1 MIKIETEKYKL
12 LKKIKDPKF
21 NIDNLEHY
29 NLSLQLGVRDF
40 QVFVYNTQEKRALLL
55 EDYIFNQ
62 EVSSDTILEI
72 IKDIIDNHHLLA
84 AGFWKSV
91 SVVIKNRK
99 FALVPEQLYEKEQA
113 HTFLLLNHAISS
125 KDTIYSI
132 HHKNTFVNIFAAER
146 RFSNFFNSNYPN
158 IRIKFIH
165 QSSPIINGT
174 LRLGENTF
182 LMYIDRFNMHLSVV
196 KNGKLLYYNQ
206 FQIKKMEDFTRFTKL
221 VASELQVK
229 LEKTKIVAYGF
240 IGKNSPQYNY
250 LKQHFPQ
257 LTLGEKPR
265 QIKFGYV
272 FDEIPDH
279 QFFDVFSL
287 Y

>member
-1 MIKIETEKYKL
+1 M
-12 LKKIKDPKF
+12 
-21 NIDNLEHY
+21 
-29 NLSLQLGVRDF
+29 V
-40 QVFVYNTQEKRALLL
+40 
-55 EDYIFNQ
+55 
-62 EVSSDTILEI
+62 
-72 IKDIIDNHHLLA
+72 
-84 AGFWKSV
+84 KS
-91 SVVIKNRK
+91 
-99 FALVPEQLYEKEQA
+99 
-113 HTFLLLNHAISS
+113 
-125 KDTIYSI
+125 
-132 HHKNTFVNIFAAER
+132 
-146 RFSNFFNSNYPN
+146 
-158 IRIKFIH
+158 
-165 QSSPIINGT
+165 
-174 LRLGENTF
+174 
-182 LMYIDRFNMHLSVV
+182 
-196 KNGKLLYYNQ
+196 GKLLYYNQ

-279 QFFDVFSL
+279 HFFDVFSL